1 MISIIIPTYKRF
13 DYLKKAIQSVIN
25 QNYNNIE
32 IIVINDHSEDETRKI
47 KEVFPQIV
55 YIENVSNKGPGY
67 SRKIGLNYSTGDY
80 IVFLDDD
87 DYYTDYTFF
96 NLAIDHLEHNPECVF
111 VSANADELYVSTG
124 KIKENH
130 LNVIG
135 ELSSVE
141 YLRGFVSEY
150 NKPLSTFTTVFRK
163 SSLIESGVLKMNMVN
178 DMSIFLRVLRN
189 GNVFFLKNSVGIYRI
204 HNENISKH
212 IKLDFLIDN
221 LKEKKEVYR
230 YIKSNRLF
238 DQYDLWWVF
247 QIKTTVSYYV
257 YGTIPKLHEM
267 NKLYKWCCENSANK
281 LEIKIM
287 FRNYYNY
294 LIDYRVCT
302 FKRRIKK
309 FLRCS

>member
-96 NLAIDHLEHNPECVF
+96 NLAIDHLEQNPECVF